1 MMNRIRNMDF
11 YRKIPK
17 DLTEGT
23 FSGGGLSV
31 AGAVFMVILFVLELN
46 NYMTINNMSRIVMD
60 DSNDDMLQI
69 NFNITL
75 PKLPCEYASVD
86 VSDVLGTH
94 RVNLTK
100 NIRKWRVGENGEQR
114 LEEVHADPV
123 EIGTFI
129 LLETNCVLMFD
140 HHSISKDGGSR
151 ACSQGRRTNIDP
163 AG

>member
-1 MMNRIRNMDF
+1 MNRIRNMDF

-31 AGAVFMVILFVLELN
+31 AGAVFMIILFVLELN
-46 NYMTINNMSRIVMD
+46 NYMTINNVSRIVMD

-100 NIRKWRVGENGEQR
+100 NIRKWRVGELGEQR

-123 EIGTFI
+123 DIGTSI
-129 LLETNCVLMFD
+129 L
-140 HHSISKDGGSR
+140 
-151 ACSQGRRTNIDP
+151 P
-163 AG
+163 